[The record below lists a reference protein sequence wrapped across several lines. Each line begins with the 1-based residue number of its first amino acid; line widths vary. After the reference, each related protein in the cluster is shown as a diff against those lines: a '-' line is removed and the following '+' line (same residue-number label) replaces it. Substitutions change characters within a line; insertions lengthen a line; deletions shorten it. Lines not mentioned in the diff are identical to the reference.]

1 MVTMDKSSFAFTDE
15 KRERERIRR
24 WRMGDLIQGKG
35 DECSKQ
41 R

>member
-15 KRERERIRR
+15 KRERERERIRR

-35 DECSKQ
+35 DECSK
-41 R
+41 